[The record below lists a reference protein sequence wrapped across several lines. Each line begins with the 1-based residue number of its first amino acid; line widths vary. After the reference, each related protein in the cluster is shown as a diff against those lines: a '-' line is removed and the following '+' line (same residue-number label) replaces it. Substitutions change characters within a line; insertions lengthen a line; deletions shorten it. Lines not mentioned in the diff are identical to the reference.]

1 MKDSRT
7 VLLLFVSLCLVGTW
21 IYHIYDKNNYL
32 SNPPVVLVK
41 DTVAIQQAIND
52 SLRSIYSKQLL
63 QIDSNNRKDDSLTTT
78 LSNKLSENDSLR
90 NEITAILNINNI
102 TREDLKK
109 AEEKI
114 IQLQKKQEQNRLAVN
129 KSQTTVTDSRQN
141 NQSTV
146 QESNNQIQNKTSG
159 AFTFSLANISLKAI
173 KPGAGGVEL
182 TTNKAN
188 ETDHFS
194 ITYSLVCNDGS
205 LNETEVFIVLT
216 DPAGNVIQ
224 DDQWQAGLF
233 STKNNIRIPYTRKND
248 FGYSKGEVKRFTTVL
263 KIPEFNSGLY
273 NLQVYHNGARIGK
286 ADLRLN

>member
-32 SNPPVVLVK
+32 SNPPVILVK
-41 DTVAIQQAIND
+41 DSAAIQKAIND
-52 SLRSIYSKQLL
+52 SLRSIYSKQLSI
-63 QIDSNNRKDDSLTTT
+63 IDSNSRKDDSLTTT
-78 LSNKLSENDSLR
+78 LSDKLNENDSLR
-90 NEITAILNINNI
+90 NEINAILNVNNI
-102 TREDLKK
+102 TREDLKR

-114 IQLQKKQEQNRLAVN
+114 IQLQKKQQQSRLSVPN
-129 KSQTTVTDSRQN
+129 SQTTVADNKQY

-146 QESNNQIQNKTSG
+146 QSGSNQDQNKTSVV
-159 AFTFSLANISLKAI
+159 FSLANISLKAI
-173 KPGAGGVEL
+173 KPGTGAVEL

-194 ITYSLVCNDGS
+194 ITYSLVCNEAS
-205 LNETEVFIVLT
+205 LNESEVFIVLT

-233 STKNNIRIPYTRKND
+233 YTKNNVRIPYTRKND
-248 FGYSKGEVKRFTTVL
+248 FDYSKGEVKRFTSVL
-263 KIPEFNSGLY
+263 KLSEYNSGLY
-273 NLQVYHNGARIGK
+273 NLQVYHNGTRIGK

>member
-41 DTVAIQQAIND
+41 DSAAIQKAIND
-52 SLRSIYSKQLL
+52 SLRSIYSKQLSI
-63 QIDSNNRKDDSLTTT
+63 IDSTNRKDDSLTTT
-78 LSNKLSENDSLR
+78 LSNKVSENDSLR

-114 IQLQKKQEQNRLAVN
+114 IQLQKRQEQSKQQLTN
-129 KSQTTVTDSRQN
+129 SQTTAANNKQN

-146 QESNNQIQNKTSG
+146 LESNNQIQNKTS
-159 AFTFSLANISLKAI
+159 ASFSLANINIKAI

-188 ETDHFS
+188 ETDYFS
-194 ITYSLVCNDGS
+194 ITYSLVCNEGS
-205 LNETEVFIVLT
+205 FNETEVFMVLT

-224 DDQWQAGLF
+224 DDPWQAGLF
-233 STKNNIRIPYTRKND
+233 STKNNNRIPYTRKND
-248 FGYSKGEVKRFTTVL
+248 FDYSKGEVKRFATVL
-263 KIPEFNSGLY
+263 KLQEYNSGLY
-273 NLQVYHNGARIGK
+273 NLQVYHNGTRIGR